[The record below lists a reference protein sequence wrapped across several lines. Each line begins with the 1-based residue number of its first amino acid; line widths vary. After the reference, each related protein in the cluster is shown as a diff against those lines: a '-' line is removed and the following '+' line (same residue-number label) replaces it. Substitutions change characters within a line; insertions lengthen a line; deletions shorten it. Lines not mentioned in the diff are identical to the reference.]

1 MRTIITMLRLPN
13 LLIIAL
19 TFFILRYLVFIPV
32 YSAYSLMPG
41 MGNLYYSFLI
51 IATMLIAASGY
62 MANDYFDVLTDSV
75 NKPEKQYI
83 GKLVMPGTALATA
96 IMFGSVSVLLALW
109 LSVELANWLPLA
121 FLLTALLVAWWY
133 AMSLKKSF
141 LWGNIAVSCMSAGT
155 IAMAWIIE
163 SQCLTIPVGASE
175 RITGIIVTISVFAF
189 ILSMQREIVKDME
202 DLEGDK
208 LIQCRSLPI
217 VKGLPFTKKVLI
229 LLVAITFVLLVIA
242 QIYLVQFLKVLAAI
256 WLFLAVEVPLVYFL
270 LKLQKAQSKTD
281 FHSLSSM
288 LKLIM
293 AGGIAS
299 IIAGQF

>member
-1 MRTIITMLRLPN
+1 
-13 LLIIAL
+13 
-19 TFFILRYLVFIPV
+19 
-32 YSAYSLMPG
+32 
-41 MGNLYYSFLI
+41 
-51 IATMLIAASGY
+51 
-62 MANDYFDVLTDSV
+62 
-75 NKPEKQYI
+75 
-83 GKLVMPGTALATA
+83 
-96 IMFGSVSVLLALW
+96 
-109 LSVELANWLPLA
+109 
-121 FLLTALLVAWWY
+121 
-133 AMSLKKSF
+133 
-141 LWGNIAVSCMSAGT
+141 
-155 IAMAWIIE
+155 
-163 SQCLTIPVGASE
+163 
-175 RITGIIVTISVFAF
+175 
-189 ILSMQREIVKDME
+189 
-202 DLEGDK
+202 
-208 LIQCRSLPI
+208 